1 LGSVEVLKK
10 TLGDLPTDK
19 ARLRILHAAAG
30 GIMESDVLLADVSK
44 AVIVGFNVVPD
55 PAAQKLAEQKNVT
68 IRLYRVIYDLTD
80 ALRRSLQGLL
90 EPEKRM
96 ETRGRAEV
104 REVFKVTKVGT
115 VAGCYVTDGLI
126 MRNHKVRVARDGV
139 VVRDE
144 ASMVSL
150 RRFKDDVR
158 EVRQGMECGIKIA
171 NYDDIKVG
179 DAIEAYEIIEVA
191 RLL

>member
-1 LGSVEVLKK
+1 GELPELNVIVKADVLGSVEVRKQS
-10 TLGDLPTDK
+10 LGELPSDK

-30 GIMESDVLLADVSK
+30 GIMESDVLLADASK

-55 PAAQKLAEQKNVT
+55 PAAQRLAEQKHVT

-115 VAGCYVTDGLI
+115 VAGCYVTD
-126 MRNHKVRVARDGV
+126 
-139 VVRDE
+139 
-144 ASMVSL
+144 
-150 RRFKDDVR
+150 
-158 EVRQGMECGIKIA
+158 
-171 NYDDIKVG
+171 
-179 DAIEAYEIIEVA
+179 
-191 RLL
+191 